1 MYPEKLTSETI
12 PHAGVR
18 ARIAIERKIVTRLI
32 DDLLAAGWELRVY
45 DESEYEPW
53 TRSRTTVI
61 DDIMNADEDVLYV
74 RRARDGLSG
83 WVHLVYGNDGWDVIS
98 DYTTNLEPLLAGVNA
113 YAETLEG

>member
-1 MYPEKLTSETI
+1 MYPEKLTPETI

-32 DDLLAAGWELRVY
+32 DDLLAAGCELRVY

-53 TRSRTTVI
+53 TRSRAEVI
-61 DDIMNADEDVLYV
+61 DDTMNADEDILYV
-74 RRARDGLSG
+74 RRASDGLSG

-98 DYTTNLEPLLAGVNA
+98 DYSTNLEPLLAGVNA
-113 YAETLEG
+113 YAEPLEG